1 MMAGTPGS
9 HLKPG
14 GLLLAI
20 DEKKIGKYWSIL
32 GKCCC
37 LVVKLYLTLLQ
48 PYGFSVHVISQ
59 ARILEWVAISFSRVS
74 S

>member
-32 GKCCC
+32 GN
-37 LVVKLYLTLLQ
+37 VV
-48 PYGFSVHVISQ
+48 V
-59 ARILEWVAISFSRVS
+59 
-74 S
+74 